1 MEYLYIAGTI
11 LFTVYGQIIIKIRID
26 NYGQLPSEFLAKIGF
41 LFKLLGD
48 PLILSGLLSAFIASI
63 FWMAAMTKMRLGIAY
78 PFIGLNFVLIFLLS
92 IFLLKEPF
100 SVYRLIGVLMI
111 VAGIFVASRSL

>member
-1 MEYLYIAGTI
+1 LEYLYIAGTI
-11 LFTVYGQIIIKIRID
+11 LFTVYGQIIIKIRIGD
-26 NYGQLPSEFLAKIGF
+26 YGQLPPEFLPKISF
-41 LFKLLGD
+41 LLKLLGD
-48 PLILSGLLSAFIASI
+48 PLILSGLFSAFVASV

-78 PFIGLNFVLIFLLS
+78 PFIGLNFVLVFLLS

-111 VAGIFVASRSL
+111 VAGIFVASR

>member
-1 MEYLYIAGTI
+1 LEYLYIAGTI
-11 LFTVYGQIIIKIRID
+11 LFTVYGQLIIKIRIG
-26 NYGQLPSEFLAKIGF
+26 NYDQLPAAFWEKVVF

-48 PLILSGLLSAFIASI
+48 PLILSGLLAAFIASI
-63 FWMAAMTKMRLGIAY
+63 FWMAAMTKMRLGVAY

-111 VAGIFVASRSL
+111 IAGIFVASRSM

>member
-11 LFTVYGQIIIKIRID
+11 IFTVYGQIIIKIRVG
-26 NYGQLPSEFLAKIGF
+26 NYGQLPPEFLAKLSF
-41 LFKLLGD
+41 LLKLLAD
-48 PLILSGLLSAFIASI
+48 PLILSGLFSAFIASI
-63 FWMAAMTKMRLGIAY
+63 CWMAAMTKMRLGVAY

-92 IFLLKEPF
+92 MYLLKEPF

-111 VAGIFVASRSL
+111 VAGIFVASRSI